1 MSYSKPCLS
10 ITHLPTEIQLEIF
23 SYLTDMNSQ
32 TSIYGTCTLWRRMLN
47 EHAMLRAARYYRGR
61 APYTY
66 FPVVHRFF
74 DISPQGNGRCQVKD
88 GAIVNYQYKTD
99 AYGYINVSQM
109 IANDTIFS
117 LTYGD
122 GWLAPD
128 RQGTRANID
137 SKSVLYR
144 AVKDGGD
151 VEINHGTAVQE
162 QDAEGEPSETINT
175 LVKNDEERFID
186 AIWVNIN
193 IGRSF
198 QRDNKNPSLST
209 WERITL
215 PKGSIIGDLV
225 EEFLGA
231 ITPLLDLLPQNEKP
245 TAVDFEMDFREAFVS
260 GSKPGE
266 GWYLEIWV
274 ILPESLSKRLARL
287 REDIERDR
295 SGVVLTA
302 PFGGGPR

>member
-128 RQGTRANID
+128 RQ
-137 SKSVLYR
+137 
-144 AVKDGGD
+144 
-151 VEINHGTAVQE
+151 EINHGTAVQE